1 MLRFGHRHKQAGLSL
16 VELMIS
22 MMLLGIIG
30 VALFNVVKT
39 GLNTWRFGDRKM
51 DLMSNTRRALEQ
63 MARDIRQGGTE
74 SVVITT
80 VDADHDVIEFTAD
93 IEYGENEPGDLELVS
108 YELLPTG
115 EIQQTITDSD
125 GSVETNILASNIVS
139 LHFEANVDIVV
150 AIRIIGQKNDLVV
163 NLATKAFPRNV

>member
-1 MLRFGHRHKQAGLSL
+1 MLRFGRRHKQAGLSL

-80 VDADHDVIEFTAD
+80 VDADHDIIEFTAD
-93 IEYGENEPGDLELVS
+93 IEYGVAEPGDLELVR

-115 EIQQTITDSD
+115 EIQQTITDFD
-125 GSVETNILASNIVS
+125 ASVETNILASNIVS

-150 AIRIIGQKNDLVV
+150 AIRLIGQKNDLVV